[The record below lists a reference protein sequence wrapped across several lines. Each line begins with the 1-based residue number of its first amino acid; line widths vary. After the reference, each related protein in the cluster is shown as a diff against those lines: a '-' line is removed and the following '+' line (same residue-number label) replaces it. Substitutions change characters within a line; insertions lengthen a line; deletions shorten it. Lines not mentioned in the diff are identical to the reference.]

1 MFATRP
7 FAEPCYSFGASL
19 MTMTLGLARL
29 IGQFCV
35 AWSQTMAAVV
45 IASGIPALLYLLMQR
60 FLVSGLTH
68 GAVRE

>member
-1 MFATRP
+1 
-7 FAEPCYSFGASL
+7 